1 MTDGQALVLDLEV
14 PIKRLHY
21 LYFKPAEA
29 YRKKVDFSVVV
40 TYHDGRVTPAY
51 LRQAARELMAV
62 FAEIATE
69 LEQTKGEAYGD

>member
-51 LRQAARELMAV
+51 LRQAARELRRYSP
-62 FAEIATE
+62 
-69 LEQTKGEAYGD
+69 K